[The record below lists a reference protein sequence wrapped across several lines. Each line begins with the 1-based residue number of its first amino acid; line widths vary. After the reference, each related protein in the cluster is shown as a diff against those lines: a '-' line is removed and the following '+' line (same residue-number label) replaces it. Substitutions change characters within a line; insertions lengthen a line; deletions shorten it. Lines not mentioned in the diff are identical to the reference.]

1 MTANGSGL
9 GRGRGFSRDRLVGAV
24 VPGVLIAALVGVL
37 VVKWRPAH
45 ATGPEPL
52 PGFHHTALNTRVGD
66 PGGLSTARDD
76 LARAVTVLEQRVA
89 HQPSDVVASARL
101 ADALLRQARVQ
112 NNPGLAVRAEDVL
125 KTVLAQAPDEYEAT
139 RMMGAVLLSQ
149 HRFREAI
156 DVATRAHALQPADAW
171 NSGVLGDAWLEL
183 GDYIQAF
190 DAFDEMMRRRP
201 SAAAYARASYAR
213 ELQGD
218 LDDAVTLMRMATDA
232 TSAHDPEGQA
242 WHHAQVGDLF
252 FQQGRL
258 ADARREYEH
267 AAFIFPD
274 HPFAALGL
282 ARVKAA
288 EQDFDG
294 ALAIYEAQLSRGPM
308 PHLAARAGEMHE
320 RLGHREEAARLYA
333 LAENGWR
340 FDTPE
345 PTALVAFLAAHDLA
359 ANGGAKLADAIAL
372 GERTAAKRQ
381 DIFTM
386 DALAWAYF
394 KAGRFDDAAKASE
407 QALRTGTRDRTIL
420 YHAAAIR
427 QALGDAARARTLVAR
442 ALDGHPQFDPVAAPA
457 AQALASSLKT
467 GVSHGSA
474 HNTSAP

>member
-1 MTANGSGL
+1 M
-9 GRGRGFSRDRLVGAV
+9 
-24 VPGVLIAALVGVL
+24 PGVLTMALVGVL

-66 PGGLSTARDD
+66 PGGLTTGRDD

-89 HQPSDVVASARL
+89 HRPSDVVASARL

-125 KTVLAQAPDEYEAT
+125 KAVLAQEPDDYEAT

-156 DVATRAHALQPADAW
+156 GVATRAHAVQPADAW

-183 GDYIQAF
+183 GDYTQAF

-218 LDDAVTLMRMATDA
+218 LDGAVTLMRMATDA

-242 WHHAQVGDLF
+242 WHHAQVGDLC

-288 EQDFDG
+288 EQDFAG
-294 ALAIYEAQLSRGPM
+294 ALAVYETLLSRAPM

-320 RLGHREEAARLYA
+320 RLGNRDAAARMYA

-359 ANGGAKLADAIAL
+359 VDGAKLADVIAL

-394 KAGRFDDAAKASE
+394 KAGRFADAAKASE
-407 QALRTGTRDRTIL
+407 QALRTGTHDRTIL

-427 QALGDAARARTLVAR
+427 QAVGDASRARTLVAR
-442 ALDGHPQFDPVAAPA
+442 ALDGHPQFDPLAGPA
-457 AQALASSLKT
+457 AQALSSTLNAPVKS
-467 GVSHGSA
+467 GSSHA
-474 HNTSAP
+474 RATE